1 MDADEREGGS
11 LPGARAGLGTVGHE
25 RERPRDDDVAY
36 AIVASVDHRP
46 ANGRT
51 NGQGTRRPVPLPT
64 PVGWPVDGTARETAP
79 APPVR
84 RPAWQRRAKRAVDLV
99 VAPVVLA
106 LTAPIVAV
114 AAAAIRLETP
124 GPVVFR
130 QRRIGAGGRPFVVFK
145 LRTMYDGNDDRH
157 HRDYVAALLDGRAE
171 RRGGLFKLADDHRIT
186 AVGRILRSC
195 SIDEIPQLV
204 NVLRGEMSLVGP
216 RPALPSEIELYDD
229 RQRGRLEGVPG
240 ITGLWQ
246 VSGRA
251 ELGYAEMI
259 ELDLRYLEQWSFWSD
274 LAILARTPL
283 AVLSRR
289 GAV

>member
-1 MDADEREGGS
+1 MDADERESGS
-11 LPGARAGLGTVGHE
+11 PPSARLGLGTVRHE
-25 RERPRDDDVAY
+25 RERPRDHDGVHVTAPT
-36 AIVASVDHRP
+36 VDHRP

-51 NGQGTRRPVPLPT
+51 NGHGAPRPVTLPEA
-64 PVGWPVDGTARETAP
+64 VAWPVDGTDRRSPT
-79 APPVR
+79 PPVR
-84 RPAWQRRAKRAVDLV
+84 RRAWQRRAKRALDLV

-106 LTAPIVAV
+106 LTTPILAV
-114 AAAAIRLETP
+114 SAVAIRLETP

-130 QRRIGAGGRPFVVFK
+130 QRRIGVGGRPFVVFK

-171 RRGGLFKLADDHRIT
+171 RRSGLFKLADDHRIT

-195 SIDEIPQLV
+195 SIDEVPQLV

-229 RQRGRLEGVPG
+229 RQRGRLEGIPG

-251 ELGYAEMI
+251 ELGYSEMI
-259 ELDLRYLEQWSFWSD
+259 ELDLRYLERWSIWSD